1 MTFKKQKV
9 QPKKISKMAIQRRLV
24 PGKKKKNPFPHG
36 KPHPGFKS
44 IQDQIAQGE
53 NISMD
58 AAGKI
63 LAKSS
68 RKASPSAKKANP
80 FLKKV

>member
-1 MTFKKQKV
+1 MVFPKKAHA
-9 QPKKISKMAIQRRLV
+9 KKISKKAIQRRLV
-24 PGKKKKNPFPHG
+24 PGNHKKNPFPHG

-53 NISMD
+53 NISMK
-58 AAGKI
+58 AAGAI

-68 RKASPSAKKANP
+68 RKASPATKKKNP